1 MNNKVKSLNLLN
13 TSFDNPHGLH
23 SENHYTTAYDLAR
36 IASYAMKNDVFKE
49 ICCTKK
55 YNLEG
60 SINDQKVFFNKN
72 KLLSTFDGANGIKT
86 GYTKDA
92 GKCLVSSAERDGT
105 QLICVVLDSYNIW
118 VDSMNLLDRAFEQFK
133 RSTSSEVSMEV
144 YKKLVNIFASLGSD
158 LLEKF
163 GSTNIVSILQTNE
176 KIPSNKIVKAVEEAL
191 KNKNN
196 KTKQDLVEDVEEQLK
211 FYLNK

>member
-1 MNNKVKSLNLLN
+1 MGRIKKERLKFGFFDVDLEDLNLDELKDYIRDGIDFIN
-13 TSFDNPHGLH
+13 DYLE
-23 SENHYTTAYDLAR
+23 ENKDLR
-36 IASYAMKNDVFKE
+36 KPQLRFLKE
-49 ICCTKK
+49 IKENTTRGRLGKELGYGLK
-55 YNLEG
+55 M
-60 SINDQKVFFNKN
+60 NKDA
-72 KLLSTFDGANGIKT
+72 LLSKAEDIEKFIRLS
-86 GYTKDA
+86 KDYDN
-92 GKCLVSSAERDGT
+92 ERINT
-105 QLICVVLDSYNIW
+105 
-118 VDSMNLLDRAFEQFK
+118 AFEQFK

-163 GSTNIVSILQTNE
+163 GSKNIVSILQTNE

>member
-1 MNNKVKSLNLLN
+1 MGRIKKERLKFGFFDVDLEDLNLDELKDYIRDGIDFIN
-13 TSFDNPHGLH
+13 DYLE
-23 SENHYTTAYDLAR
+23 ENKDLR
-36 IASYAMKNDVFKE
+36 KPQLRFLKE
-49 ICCTKK
+49 IKENTTRGRLGKELGYGLK
-55 YNLEG
+55 M
-60 SINDQKVFFNKN
+60 NKDA
-72 KLLSTFDGANGIKT
+72 LLSKAEDIEKFIRLS
-86 GYTKDA
+86 KDYDN
-92 GKCLVSSAERDGT
+92 ERINT
-105 QLICVVLDSYNIW
+105 
-118 VDSMNLLDRAFEQFK
+118 AFEQFK
-133 RSTSSEVSMEV
+133 KSTSSEVSMEV

-163 GSTNIVSILQTNE
+163 GSKNIVSILQTNE

>member
-1 MNNKVKSLNLLN
+1 MGRIKKERLKFGFFDVDLEDLNLDELKDYIRDGIDFIN
-13 TSFDNPHGLH
+13 DYLE
-23 SENHYTTAYDLAR
+23 ENKDLR
-36 IASYAMKNDVFKE
+36 KPQLRFLKE
-49 ICCTKK
+49 IKENTTRGRLGKELGYGLK
-55 YNLEG
+55 M
-60 SINDQKVFFNKN
+60 NKDA
-72 KLLSTFDGANGIKT
+72 LLSKAEDIEKFIRLS
-86 GYTKDA
+86 KDYDN
-92 GKCLVSSAERDGT
+92 ERINT
-105 QLICVVLDSYNIW
+105 
-118 VDSMNLLDRAFEQFK
+118 AFEQFK

-163 GSTNIVSILQTNE
+163 GSKNIVSILQTNE

-196 KTKQDLVEDVEEQLK
+196 KIKQDLVEDVEEQLK

>member
-1 MNNKVKSLNLLN
+1 MGRIKKERLKFGFFDVDLEDLNLDELKDYIRDGIDFIN
-13 TSFDNPHGLH
+13 DYLE
-23 SENHYTTAYDLAR
+23 ENKDLR
-36 IASYAMKNDVFKE
+36 KPQLRFLKE
-49 ICCTKK
+49 IKENTTRGRLGKELGYGLK
-55 YNLEG
+55 M
-60 SINDQKVFFNKN
+60 NKEA
-72 KLLSTFDGANGIKT
+72 LLSKAEDIEKFIRLS
-86 GYTKDA
+86 KDYDN
-92 GKCLVSSAERDGT
+92 ERINT
-105 QLICVVLDSYNIW
+105 
-118 VDSMNLLDRAFEQFK
+118 AFEQFK

-163 GSTNIVSILQTNE
+163 GSKNIVSILQTNE
-176 KIPSNKIVKAVEEAL
+176 KIPSNKIVKVVEEAL

>member
-1 MNNKVKSLNLLN
+1 MGRIKKERLKFGFFDVDLEDLNLDELKDYIRDGIDFIN
-13 TSFDNPHGLH
+13 DYLE
-23 SENHYTTAYDLAR
+23 ENKDLR
-36 IASYAMKNDVFKE
+36 KPQLRFLKE
-49 ICCTKK
+49 IKENTTRGRLGKELGYGLK
-55 YNLEG
+55 M
-60 SINDQKVFFNKN
+60 NKDA
-72 KLLSTFDGANGIKT
+72 LLSKAEDIEKFIRLS
-86 GYTKDA
+86 KDYDN
-92 GKCLVSSAERDGT
+92 ERINT
-105 QLICVVLDSYNIW
+105 
-118 VDSMNLLDRAFEQFK
+118 AFEQFK
-133 RSTSSEVSMEV
+133 RTTSSEVSMEV

-196 KTKQDLVEDVEEQLK
+196 KTKKDLVEDIEAQLK

>member
-1 MNNKVKSLNLLN
+1 MGRIKKERLKFGFFDVDLEDLNLDELKDYIRDGIDFINDYLEDNKDLRKPQLRFLKEIKEN
-13 TSFDNPHGLH
+13 TTRGRFGKELGYGLRM
-23 SENHYTTAYDLAR
+23 N
-36 IASYAMKNDVFKE
+36 KND
-49 ICCTKK
+49 
-55 YNLEG
+55 
-60 SINDQKVFFNKN
+60 
-72 KLLSTFDGANGIKT
+72 LLSKAEDIEKFIRLS
-86 GYTKDA
+86 KDYDN
-92 GKCLVSSAERDGT
+92 ERIN
-105 QLICVVLDSYNIW
+105 Q
-118 VDSMNLLDRAFEQFK
+118 AFEQFK
-133 RSTSSEVSMEV
+133 RSTSSEVSPEV

-196 KTKQDLVEDVEEQLK
+196 KTKQDLVEDVEEALK

>member
-1 MNNKVKSLNLLN
+1 MGRIKKERLKFGFFDVDLEDLNLDELKDYIRDGIDFIN
-13 TSFDNPHGLH
+13 DYLE
-23 SENHYTTAYDLAR
+23 ENKDLR
-36 IASYAMKNDVFKE
+36 KPQLRFLKE
-49 ICCTKK
+49 IKENTARGRLGKELGYGLK
-55 YNLEG
+55 M
-60 SINDQKVFFNKN
+60 NKDA
-72 KLLSTFDGANGIKT
+72 LLSKT
-86 GYTKDA
+86 EDIEKFIRLSKDYDN
-92 GKCLVSSAERDGT
+92 ERINT
-105 QLICVVLDSYNIW
+105 
-118 VDSMNLLDRAFEQFK
+118 AFEQFK
-133 RSTSSEVSMEV
+133 RTASSEVSMEV

>member
-1 MNNKVKSLNLLN
+1 MGRIKKERLKFGFFDVDLEDLNLDELKDYIRDGIDFINDYLEDNKDLRKPQLRFLKEIKEN
-13 TSFDNPHGLH
+13 TTRGRFGKELGYGLRM
-23 SENHYTTAYDLAR
+23 N
-36 IASYAMKNDVFKE
+36 KND
-49 ICCTKK
+49 
-55 YNLEG
+55 
-60 SINDQKVFFNKN
+60 
-72 KLLSTFDGANGIKT
+72 LLSKAEDIEKFIRLS
-86 GYTKDA
+86 KDYDN
-92 GKCLVSSAERDGT
+92 ERIN
-105 QLICVVLDSYNIW
+105 Q
-118 VDSMNLLDRAFEQFK
+118 AFEQFK

-163 GSTNIVSILQTNE
+163 GSTNIVSILQANE

-196 KTKQDLVEDVEEQLK
+196 KTKQDLVEDVEEALK

>member
-1 MNNKVKSLNLLN
+1 MGRIKKERLKFGFFDVDLEDLNLDELKDYIRDGIDFIN
-13 TSFDNPHGLH
+13 DYLE
-23 SENHYTTAYDLAR
+23 ENKDLR
-36 IASYAMKNDVFKE
+36 KPQLRFLKE
-49 ICCTKK
+49 IKENTTRGRLGKELGYGLK
-55 YNLEG
+55 M
-60 SINDQKVFFNKN
+60 NKDA
-72 KLLSTFDGANGIKT
+72 LLSKAEDIEKFIRLS
-86 GYTKDA
+86 KDYDN
-92 GKCLVSSAERDGT
+92 ERINT
-105 QLICVVLDSYNIW
+105 
-118 VDSMNLLDRAFEQFK
+118 AFEQFK

-163 GSTNIVSILQTNE
+163 GSKNIVSILQTNE
-176 KIPSNKIVKAVEEAL
+176 KIPSNKIVKVVEEAL

>member
-1 MNNKVKSLNLLN
+1 MGRIKKERLKFGFFDVDLEDLNLDELKDYIRDGIDFIN
-13 TSFDNPHGLH
+13 DYLE
-23 SENHYTTAYDLAR
+23 ENKDLR
-36 IASYAMKNDVFKE
+36 KPQLRFLKE
-49 ICCTKK
+49 IKENTTRGRLGKELGYGLK
-55 YNLEG
+55 M
-60 SINDQKVFFNKN
+60 NKDA
-72 KLLSTFDGANGIKT
+72 LLSKAEDIEKFIRLS
-86 GYTKDA
+86 KDYDN
-92 GKCLVSSAERDGT
+92 ERINT
-105 QLICVVLDSYNIW
+105 
-118 VDSMNLLDRAFEQFK
+118 AFEQFK
-133 RSTSSEVSMEV
+133 RSTSSEVSMEA

-163 GSTNIVSILQTNE
+163 GSKNIVSILQTNE